1 MTPVFFCTVL
11 AKFRPVSFDAHLTP
25 GWLWLPSVFSRP
37 VVCKCRMS
45 LTDNHRRS
53 CGKIFRLQR
62 EANTTERINMPTM
75 IWDQDAWDNPVL
87 FWSDN
92 PMSPAPL
99 NRRKNMDEFALKLQE
114 STLDEKVTL
123 SIDIEEGLT
132 STSHVPTGAALAAA
146 LAAKRAL
153 ITTKNGDIATAES
166 QLLVEQ
172 NALLALE
179 GELDTLLVNTCKDAQ
194 KAVADDRAK
203 MEEMNIPLRK
213 IGTPATQPPDAPA
226 NVRGSYGDMN
236 GEVDF
241 QWDGQGRGVIYFGEI
256 AEDPAG
262 PFVQCYVGSKSRC
275 TVKNK
280 VPGQMYYF
288 RLAVERNGLRSNP
301 SELANHRAR

>member
-1 MTPVFFCTVL
+1 
-11 AKFRPVSFDAHLTP
+11 
-25 GWLWLPSVFSRP
+25 
-37 VVCKCRMS
+37 
-45 LTDNHRRS
+45 
-53 CGKIFRLQR
+53 
-62 EANTTERINMPTM
+62 MPTM
-75 IWDQDAWDNPVL
+75 TWDQDEWDEL
-87 FWSDN
+87 TKFWSDN
-92 PMSPAPL
+92 PVLPVPP

-114 STLDEKVTL
+114 STLDDKVTV

-132 STSHVPTGAALAAA
+132 TTSHVPTGAALAAA

-153 ITTKNGDIATAES
+153 ITTKKSDIATAES

-172 NALLALE
+172 NGLLALE
-179 GELDTLLVNTCKDAQ
+179 GELDALLVSTCKDAQ
-194 KAVADDRAK
+194 KAVSNDRAK

-213 IGTPATQPPDAPA
+213 IGTPATQPPDAPT

-241 QWDGQGRGVIYFGEI
+241 QWDGNGLRNVIYFGEI

-262 PFVQCYVGSKSRC
+262 PFVQCYVGPRSSC

-288 RLAVERNGLRSNP
+288 RVVVERNGMRSNP

>member
-1 MTPVFFCTVL
+1 
-11 AKFRPVSFDAHLTP
+11 
-25 GWLWLPSVFSRP
+25 
-37 VVCKCRMS
+37 
-45 LTDNHRRS
+45 
-53 CGKIFRLQR
+53 
-62 EANTTERINMPTM
+62 MPTM
-75 IWDQDAWDNPVL
+75 IWDQDSWDTPTV
-87 FWSDN
+87 FWSDD
-92 PMSPAPL
+92 PVSPAPGK
-99 NRRKNMDEFALKLQE
+99 RRKVMDEFALKLQE

-132 STSHVPTGAALAAA
+132 TTSHVPTGATLAAA

-153 ITTKNGDIATAES
+153 ITTKKSDIATAES

-172 NALLALE
+172 NGLLALE
-179 GELDTLLVNTCKDAQ
+179 GELDTLLVNTCKTAQ
-194 KAVADDRAK
+194 TAVSDDRAK

-213 IGTPATQPPDAPA
+213 IGAPATQPPDAPT

-241 QWDGQGRGVIYFGEI
+241 QWDGNGLRNVIYFGEL

-280 VPGQMYYF
+280 TPGAMYFF
-288 RLAVERNGLRSNP
+288 RVVVERNGRRSNP

>member
-1 MTPVFFCTVL
+1 
-11 AKFRPVSFDAHLTP
+11 
-25 GWLWLPSVFSRP
+25 
-37 VVCKCRMS
+37 MS
-45 LTDNHRRS
+45 LTDNHCALAS
-53 CGKIFRLQR
+53 GAGALER
-62 EANTTERINMPTM
+62 EANTTERTNMPTM
-75 IWDQDAWDNPVL
+75 IWDQDVWDDPTK

-92 PMSPAPL
+92 PVSPVPPK
-99 NRRKNMDEFALKLQE
+99 RRKNMDEFALKLQDI
-114 STLDEKVTL
+114 SLDEKEAL

-153 ITTKNGDIATAES
+153 ITTKKADVSAAAS
-166 QLLVEQ
+166 QLSVEE
-172 NALLALE
+172 NGLLALE
-179 GELDTLLVNTCKDAQ
+179 GELDALLTSTCKAAQ
-194 KAVADDRAK
+194 SAVSDDRTK
-203 MEEMNIPLRK
+203 LEEMNIPLRK

-241 QWDGQGRGVIYFGEI
+241 HWDGNGLRNVIYFGEI

-262 PFVQCYVGSKSRC
+262 PFVSCYVGPKSRC

-280 VPGQMYYF
+280 TPGQMYYF
-288 RLAVERNGLRSNP
+288 RLTVERNGLRSNP